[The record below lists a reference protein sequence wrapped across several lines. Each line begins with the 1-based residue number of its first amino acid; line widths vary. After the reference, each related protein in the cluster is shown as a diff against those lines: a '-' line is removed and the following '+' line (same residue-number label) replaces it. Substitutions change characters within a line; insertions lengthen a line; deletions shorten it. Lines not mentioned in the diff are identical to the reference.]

1 MFDYPVTVHTE
12 DTPGV
17 ALTCDTIPE
26 FNAAGD
32 DLGEALAEAGIL
44 MPAALSIYVD
54 QRRAI
59 PRAPAPEAGQ
69 PVVALSALTVAKIEL
84 WNSMVEKGM
93 RKADLCRLL
102 GVSQS
107 QGDRLVDFMHGTK
120 LDALESALAALGK
133 RLVVSVEPA

>member
-26 FNAAGD
+26 FNAVGD
-32 DLGEALAEAGIL
+32 DLAEALTEAGVL

-54 QRRAI
+54 QRRVI
-59 PRAPAPEAGQ
+59 PHAPVPEDGQ
-69 PVVALSALTVAKIEL
+69 PVVRLSALAVAKIEL
-84 WNSMVEKGM
+84 WNTMMEKGL

-120 LDALESALAALGK
+120 LEALEAALAVLGK
-133 RLVVSVEPA
+133 RLKISVEAA